1 MNREIKSLPMVA
13 LRGMT
18 IMPEM
23 VVHFDVSREKS
34 IAAIQEAMAGDQK
47 IFLVAQKS
55 IETDDP
61 TQEDVYEVGTVGTI
75 KQIMKLPKHIVRVLV
90 SGETRG
96 ILKQLQQDTPYLRA
110 EVEVIDESDLVIQDD
125 LNGEAMARSLKDTFL
140 DYAARNGKMS
150 KEAVAE
156 ILEIK
161 SLKKLVD
168 EIAANTPF
176 YYVDQ
181 QEILGKVDFWERYET
196 LAFKLVNEVQ
206 IMDIKDELQ
215 QKVKER
221 VDKHQKEYILREQ
234 LKLIREELGDDS
246 TLSDAEEFEKAAKN
260 LKAPKEVNE
269 KLKKEISRFK
279 SSLNS
284 PAESGVI
291 RTYIETLLEMPWD
304 KAGKDNQDIKYAEEV
319 LEADHYGLEQVKERI
334 LEFLAVRSLTKK
346 GESPILCLVG
356 PPGTGKTSI
365 ARSLAKALKKP
376 YVRISL
382 GGVRDEAE
390 IRGHRK
396 TYVGAMPGRIAN
408 GIRQAGV
415 KNPLM
420 LLDEIDKV
428 STDYKGD
435 TFSALLEVLDSEQN
449 YKFRDHYLEVPLDL
463 SEVLFIATANSLQTI
478 PRPLLDRME
487 VIEVT
492 SYTENEKLHIATE
505 HLIPKQLEKNGL
517 KKEQLK
523 ISKNAVWKI
532 ASNYTKEAGVR
543 QLEREIGN
551 ICRKAAKEILTTGK
565 KSVTITEKN
574 LFKYLGKEKFTY
586 QMANA
591 ADEIGIVRGLAWTSV
606 GGDTLQIEV
615 NVMPG
620 KGEIMLTGQLGDVM
634 KESARTGISY
644 IRSVS
649 RDYQIAD
656 DFFEKHDIHV
666 HIPEGAV
673 PKDGPSAGIT
683 MATAMLSAITEQ
695 KVRADIAMT
704 GEVTLRGRVL
714 PIGGLKEKLLAA
726 KNAGIKTVLVPQ
738 KNLADVE
745 ELSQEITK
753 GLEILPVEHMEEVLK
768 AAFVSEDQDKISG
781 GE

>member
-47 IFLVAQKS
+47 IFLVAQRS

-161 SLKKLVD
+161 NLKKLVD

-365 ARSLAKALKKP
+365 AKSLAKALKKP

-656 DFFEKHDIHV
+656 DFFEKYDIHV